1 MKVGLL
7 HYTGPPTIGGVER
20 TLAIHARLLADAG
33 HQPVLVVG
41 RGQSFDDRVPVWRVP
56 AMDSRA
62 PRVLRLRAALE
73 QGLIPE
79 EFHALRQRLADLLA
93 PRLAQL
99 EVVIVHNALTL
110 HRNLP
115 LTAALWDLHQAS
127 RLPRL
132 IGWHHDLAWDRP
144 QDRALLYEG
153 YPWDLLR
160 RPWPDATHVAVSAA
174 QQRRLASLYDIP
186 LDEIRVVPPGVDPA
200 DFSRWTDRTRAIVE
214 RCRLLEA
221 DAVLLLPAR
230 ITRRKNIEFALHV
243 LAALRQQ
250 TGLDFRL
257 TVTGPPG
264 PHTPANQAYLHRLL
278 DLCTELGLEE
288 AAHFLYR
295 LDPRRPFEVD
305 DAALSDLFRLADA
318 LFMPSLAEGFGIPL
332 LEAGLARLPIFCT
345 DLPPFA
351 ESAHDLATYFSPQAD
366 PSQVADLIAA
376 QLLPDR
382 AYRMRRRAQR
392 DYSWQC
398 IVQTKLLSL
407 LSEVVRS

>member
-20 TLAIHARLLADAG
+20 TLAFHARLLADAG

-41 RGQSFDDRVPVWRVP
+41 RGQSFDERVPVWRV
-56 AMDSRA
+56 AALDSRA
-62 PRVLRLRAALE
+62 PRVVRLRAALE
-73 QGLIPE
+73 QGFVPE
-79 EFHALRQRLADLLA
+79 EFHTLRRRLADLLA
-93 PRLAQL
+93 PRLAHL

-110 HRNLP
+110 HKNLP

-127 RLPRL
+127 RLPKL
-132 IGWHHDLAWDRP
+132 IGWYHDLAWDRP
-144 QDRALLYEG
+144 QDRVLLYEG

-160 RPWPDATHVAVSAA
+160 RPWPGVTHVAVSAA
-174 QQRRLASLYDIP
+174 QQQRLAILYGIAP
-186 LDEIRVVPPGVDPA
+186 DEIRVVPPGVDPA
-200 DFSRWTDRTRAIVE
+200 DFSRWTDHTRTIIE

-243 LAALRQQ
+243 LATLRQQ

-257 TVTGPPG
+257 VVTGPPG
-264 PHTPANQAYLHRLL
+264 PHTPANQAYLQRLL
-278 DLCTELGLEE
+278 DLCTKLTLEE

-305 DAALSDLFRLADA
+305 DATLSDLFRLADA

-351 ESAHDLATYFSPQAD
+351 ESAQDLATYFAPQAD
-366 PSQVADLIAA
+366 PQQVADLIAA
-376 QLLPDR
+376 QLLRDR

-392 DYSWQC
+392 DYSWQR
-398 IVQTKLLSL
+398 IVQTKLLPL
-407 LSEVVRS
+407 LSEVVQA